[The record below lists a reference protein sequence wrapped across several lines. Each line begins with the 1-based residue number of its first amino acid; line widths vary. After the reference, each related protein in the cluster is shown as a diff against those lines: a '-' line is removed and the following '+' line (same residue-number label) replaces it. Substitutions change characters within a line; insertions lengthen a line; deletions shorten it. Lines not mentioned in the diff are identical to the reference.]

1 MSATLTPVV
10 SVIIACFNSELY
22 VAAALDA
29 VRTQTLSA
37 IEIIVIDDAST
48 DQTVEIVTELASQDP
63 RISLLRLP
71 ANVGPAVAR
80 NKGLQAARGRWI
92 AIVDSDDLIARCRLQ
107 KLVAAAEADG
117 ADIACDNLVL
127 FRDDARAV
135 GRALEGKDWTEPRG
149 IDLVTFIRSNHA
161 NAGQSALGYLQP
173 IIRTEFIR
181 RSGVAYNEDLLLN
194 EDYDLLLRMLAAG
207 ARMRVYPW
215 PTYYY
220 RKRET
225 SLSRRYRRTDL
236 QAMIA
241 ANAAFLRCQAAQSS
255 AVARAL
261 AERLDSIV
269 DEVAFI
275 DFKAA
280 LSARDVGSAL
290 AKLWARPQL
299 VPLLLGKV
307 GFYLERRTQD
317 LRSRSGSSPRFT
329 FDLAASVRTA
339 TPRPGRNGP
348 GTSGEA

>member
-1 MSATLTPVV
+1 MSAPLTPVV
-10 SVIIACFNSELY
+10 SVIMACFNSELY
-22 VAAALDA
+22 VAAALDS
-29 VRTQTLSA
+29 VRAQTLSA
-37 IEIIVIDDAST
+37 IEIIVVDDASS
-48 DQTVEIVTELASQDP
+48 DRTVEIVMDLAALDP
-63 RISLLRLP
+63 RITVLRLP

-80 NKGLQAARGRWI
+80 NKGIQAARGRWV
-92 AIVDSDDLIARCRLQ
+92 AIVDSDDLIAQCRLQ

-117 ADIACDNLVL
+117 VDIACDNLVL
-127 FRDDARAV
+127 FRDDARAL
-135 GRALEGKDWTEPRG
+135 GRALVGKDWAEPRG

-161 NAGQSALGYLQP
+161 NTGQSALGYLQP

-181 RSGVAYNEDLLLN
+181 RSGLAYNEDLVLN

-207 ARMRVYPW
+207 AHMRVYPW

-220 RKRET
+220 RKRDT

-261 AERLDSIV
+261 AERLETIV

-280 LSARDVGSAL
+280 LSTRDVRSAA

-307 GFYLERRTQD
+307 VGYLDRRTRD
-317 LRSRSGSSPRFT
+317 LRSRSGSAPRFT
-329 FDLAASVRTA
+329 FDLAASAQTA
-339 TPRPGRNGP
+339 TPQPGRNGP